1 MKPTTA
7 AVGHSGS
14 FRHQSLD
21 SSGSPP
27 PSAFCDRHRR
37 GQRVLRRLGL
47 AIALLAGVPLLDAAP
62 PAPHGAVPTARQ
74 LAWMK
79 ETDVFGMLNFSTIT
93 FCNKEWGYGD
103 EPAEKFNPTEFD
115 ALQIVRVA
123 KSAGLK
129 GLVIDAKHHGGF
141 CLWPSKYND
150 HYSVKNAPWR
160 QGKGDMIKELAAAC
174 RAEGLK
180 VGIYLSPWDRNHK
193 DYGSPAYLDYYENQ
207 LVELL
212 TGYGPLFEIWLDG
225 ANGGTGYYGGA
236 KENRHVD
243 QKNYYPVKHWF
254 ELIRKHQPDALIFSD
269 MGPDARWNGNEHG
282 VSGEQSNGTCWA
294 TIDPPQWASANPR
307 QLNRGERNGAAY
319 IPAEADFPLLAK
331 AWFWNP
337 TTRTR
342 TPAELVN
349 LYFTSIGR
357 NSAMDIGIAP
367 DIRGLM
373 SDRDAAALAGFGQ
386 RIRSIFGH
394 NLADSATFT
403 AENIREGADTYGP
416 ANVRN
421 GWQTN
426 RYWATDDSYLT
437 SWLTMDFGK
446 PTPFSVISLREH
458 VLLGERIDDWVLE
471 AWRDGAW
478 QTFAQGSGI
487 GMRRLWRGEPITV
500 EKIRLRITK
509 AAACPAIAEFA
520 AFLEPEE
527 IRRECGVKTPAVI
540 RKGLATNDWKIVSA
554 TSEGAPAN
562 LAIDGNPGTFWHSN
576 TAAGPQACPQEIVV
590 DMARVCQLD
599 GLLYLPRQDGCTVGN
614 IATFAIHLS
623 ADGRDWGEPAAVGEF
638 GNIKASP
645 EQQFVKF
652 ARPVSGRYFKFTA
665 RSSADGIPVAAAEI
679 GVTGN

>member
-1 MKPTTA
+1 M
-7 AVGHSGS
+7 
-14 FRHQSLD
+14 
-21 SSGSPP
+21 
-27 PSAFCDRHRR
+27 
-37 GQRVLRRLGL
+37 
-47 AIALLAGVPLLDAAP
+47 AGVPLLDAAP
-62 PAPHGAVPTARQ
+62 PASHGAVPTARQ
-74 LAWMK
+74 LEWMK

-93 FCNKEWGYGD
+93 FFNKEWGYGD

-115 ALQIVRVA
+115 AVQIVRVA

-129 GLVIDAKHHGGF
+129 GLVIDAKHHGGY

-150 HYSVKNAPWR
+150 HYSVKNSPWR

-254 ELIRKHQPDALIFSD
+254 EVIRKHQPDALIFSD

-294 TIDPPQWASANPR
+294 TIDPPQWASSNPR
-307 QLNRGERNGAAY
+307 QLNRGDRNGSAY

-337 TTRTR
+337 HTRTR

-367 DIRGLM
+367 DTRGLM
-373 SDRDAAALAGFGQ
+373 SDRDAVALAGFGQ

-403 AENIREGADTYGP
+403 AENIREGADTYAP

-426 RYWATDDSYLT
+426 RYWTTDDSDLT
-437 SWLTMDFGK
+437 SSLTMDFGK

-458 VLLGERIDDWVLE
+458 VALGERIDDWALD
-471 AWRDGAW
+471 AWQNGAW

-487 GMRRLWRGEPITV
+487 GMRRLWRGEPIIA
-500 EKIRLRITK
+500 EKVRLRIIK

-540 RKGLATNDWKIVSA
+540 RKGLATTGWKIVSA
-554 TSEGAPAN
+554 TSEGAPAS
-562 LAIDGNPGTFWHSN
+562 LAIDGNPATFWHSH

-590 DMARVCQLD
+590 DMARECQLD

-623 ADGRDWGEPAAVGEF
+623 ADGKSWGEPAAAGEF

-665 RSSADGIPVAAAEI
+665 LSSADGVPVAAAEL